1 MRHVVPRR
9 KRLELPE
16 RREQLLRLA
25 IQAFSH
31 KSYDDVSIDELAQGA
46 GVSKGLLY
54 HYFPSKRELY
64 VATVRAAADR
74 LIERVLPDPT
84 LSVRDQIAHGLDGY
98 LSFVEQNA
106 QSYTSLIQ
114 SGIGR
119 DDEVSTIIDGTRVR
133 FVHVMLE
140 RGGES
145 LLNPAQQTLLRGWVG
160 MVEAASL
167 DWVKRR
173 SMTREQLT
181 KFLLKSLLYTLQLGI
196 PKDRPEGA

>member
-1 MRHVVPRR
+1 MPRR

-16 RREQLLRLA
+16 RREQLLSLA
-25 IQAFSH
+25 VLAFSS
-31 KSYDDVSIDELAQGA
+31 KSYDEVSVDDLAQSA

-64 VATVRAAADR
+64 VATVRTAAEQ

-84 LSVRDQIAHGLDGY
+84 LSVRDQIALGLDGY

-106 QSYTSLIQ
+106 AAYSSLIQ

-119 DDEVSTIIDGTRVR
+119 DDEVLTIIDSTRMR
-133 FVHVMLE
+133 FVGIMLE
-140 RGGES
+140 RGGQT

-173 SMTREQLT
+173 SMTRKELT

-196 PKDRPEGA
+196 PKRSE

>member
-1 MRHVVPRR
+1 VPRR

-16 RREQLLRLA
+16 RREQLLSLA
-25 IQAFSH
+25 VLAFSS
-31 KSYDDVSIDELAQGA
+31 KSYDEVSVDDLAQSA

-64 VATVRAAADR
+64 VATVRAAAEQ

-84 LSVRDQIAHGLDGY
+84 LSVRDQIALGLDGY

-106 QSYTSLIQ
+106 AAYSSLIQ

-119 DDEVSTIIDGTRVR
+119 DDEVLSIMDNTRVR
-133 FVHVMLE
+133 FVSIMIE
-140 RGGES
+140 RGGQT

-173 SMTREQLT
+173 SMTREELS

-196 PKDRPEGA
+196 PKRAE

>member
-1 MRHVVPRR
+1 MPRR

-16 RREQLLRLA
+16 RREQLLSLA
-25 IQAFSH
+25 VQAFSS
-31 KSYDDVSIDELAQGA
+31 KSYDEVSVDDLAQSA

-64 VATVRAAADR
+64 VATVRTAADQ

-84 LSVRDQIAHGLDGY
+84 LSVRDQIARGLDGY

-106 QSYTSLIQ
+106 AAYSSLIQ

-119 DDEVSTIIDGTRVR
+119 DDEVTGIIDSTRVR
-133 FVHVMLE
+133 FVGIMLE
-140 RGGES
+140 RGGQT

-167 DWVKRR
+167 DWVKRH
-173 SMTREQLT
+173 SMTREELS

-196 PKDRPEGA
+196 PKRVESSAR

>member
-1 MRHVVPRR
+1 M
-9 KRLELPE
+9 
-16 RREQLLRLA
+16 
-25 IQAFSH
+25 QAFSQ
-31 KSYDDVSIDELAQGA
+31 KSYDDVSIDELAQAA

-64 VATVRAAADR
+64 VATVRSAADQ
-74 LIERVLPDPT
+74 LIERVLPDPS

-106 QSYTSLIQ
+106 QAYTSLIQ
-114 SGIGR
+114 SGIGH
-119 DDEVSTIIDGTRVR
+119 DEEVSSIIDATRVR
-133 FVHVMLE
+133 FVRVMLE

-160 MVEAASL
+160 MVEAASQ
-167 DWVKRR
+167 DWVKRQ

-196 PKDRPEGA
+196 PKSAP

>member
-1 MRHVVPRR
+1 MRKVVPPR

-25 IQAFSH
+25 VKAFSE

-64 VATVRAAADR
+64 VETVRAAADQ
-74 LIERVLPDPT
+74 LIDRVLPDAT
-84 LSVRDQIAHGLDGY
+84 LSVRDQIARGLDGY

-106 QSYTSLIQ
+106 QAYTSLIQ

-119 DDEVSTIIDGTRVR
+119 DDQVSTIIDGTRVR
-133 FVHVMLE
+133 FVRVMLE

-167 DWVKRR
+167 DWIKHR
-173 SMTREQLT
+173 SMSREQLT

-196 PKDRPEGA
+196 AKDSADLR